1 MCSGFRKIRQTMEG
15 LVFVARE
22 FFVNGLW
29 QLAKCLEK
37 AIKAVTILLILN
49 KCTLLQNTVITF
61 TYFSSEKS

>member
-29 QLAKCLEK
+29 QLAKCSGEGDQSRYN
-37 AIKAVTILLILN
+37 ATD
-49 KCTLLQNTVITF
+49 T
-61 TYFSSEKS
+61 